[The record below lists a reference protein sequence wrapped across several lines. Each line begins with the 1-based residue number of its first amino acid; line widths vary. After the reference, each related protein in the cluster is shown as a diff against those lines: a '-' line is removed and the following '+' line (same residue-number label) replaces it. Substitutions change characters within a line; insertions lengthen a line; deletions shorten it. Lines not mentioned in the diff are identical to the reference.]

1 MVLDKD
7 FKAVLN
13 EYKRKTNMD
22 VKSLKKWRR
31 SKDYERY
38 LEVKSGEPASVA
50 LERNLMLQRKIE
62 DGSISKAQYGEL
74 RKAVNYLER
83 AKAEYRQE
91 GAGDNKIPG
100 GSTTKRVAALRGWA
114 FDPYGSYS

>member
-1 MVLDKD
+1 MVSDKD
-7 FKAVLN
+7 FERTLSS
-13 EYKRKTNMD
+13 YKSMTNMSSSD
-22 VKSLKKWRR
+22 LMEWRKSNNYKKYR
-31 SKDYERY
+31 
-38 LEVKSGEPASVA
+38 EVKNGEPASVA

-114 FDPYGSYS
+114 FDPYGSYT